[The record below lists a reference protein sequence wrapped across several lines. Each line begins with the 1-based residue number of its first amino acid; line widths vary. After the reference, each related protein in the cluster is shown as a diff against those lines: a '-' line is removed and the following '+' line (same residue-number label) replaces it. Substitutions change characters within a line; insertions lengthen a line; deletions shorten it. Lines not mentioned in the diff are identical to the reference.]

1 LNEGKSDT
9 EIIETS
15 NQNSQMQDIESF
27 KTNPNS
33 LKLDHRK
40 LR

>member
-1 LNEGKSDT
+1 VKHDT

-15 NQNSQMQDIESF
+15 NQNNQMQVIESI
-27 KTNPNS
+27 KINPNS

>member
-1 LNEGKSDT
+1 MKIKSDT

-15 NQNSQMQDIESF
+15 NQNKKMQNIESF
-27 KTNPNS
+27 KINPNS